1 MDCYRTPDGAFS
13 GLAGYAFMPH
23 YIDFEGM
30 RMHYVD
36 EGRGDPILLLHGEP
50 TWSYLYRK
58 MIPLLVSTFRVI
70 APDYLGFGRS
80 DKPLQIAD
88 YTYDLHTRSIA
99 SLIETLDLR
108 RATVVVQDWGG
119 PIGLRVATERKDRFA
134 RIVALNTGLFSS
146 SKNWPTPGFMQWRNF
161 AERVGLDMQVG
172 RVIQASTASELDEET
187 LRGYEAPWPVRE
199 ARAGVAAFPLLVP
212 LTPDD
217 PNAAA
222 MLRVMDEL
230 RDWEIPALVCW
241 SDGDPVFPPAA
252 GRAMARLL
260 PGARGE
266 VHEVKAAS
274 HMLQEDKG
282 EEIAQR
288 IVDWCSA

>member
-23 YIDFEGM
+23 YTDFEGM

-36 EGRGDPILLLHGEP
+36 EGHGDPILLLHGEP

-58 MIPLLVSTFRVI
+58 MIPLLASTFRVI

-108 RATVVVQDWGG
+108 KATVVVQDWGG
-119 PIGLRVATERKDRFA
+119 PIGLRVATERKDR
-134 RIVALNTGLFSS
+134 
-146 SKNWPTPGFMQWRNF
+146 FMQWRNF

-172 RVIQASTASELDEET
+172 RVIQASTTSELDEET

-222 MLRVMDEL
+222 MLHVMDEL

-241 SDGDPVFPPAA
+241 IDGDPVFPPAA
-252 GRAMARLL
+252 GRAIARLL

-266 VHEVKAAS
+266 VHEVKGAS

>member
-1 MDCYRTPDGAFS
+1 VDVYRTPDER
-13 GLAGYAFMPH
+13 
-23 YIDFEGM
+23 FEGLPGYPFEP
-30 RMHYVD
+30 HYVD
-36 EGRGDPILLLHGEP
+36 IDGLRMHHLDEGAGDPVILFHGEP

-58 MIPLLVSTFRVI
+58 MIPLLASTFRVI

-108 RATVVVQDWGG
+108 KATVVVQDWGG

-172 RVIQASTASELDEET
+172 RVIQASTTSELDEET

-222 MLRVMDEL
+222 MLHVMDEL

-266 VHEVKAAS
+266 VHEVKGAS